1 MPPSRTKCT
10 QQRRLANRGK
20 VITVL
25 IFSRESNG
33 ENVRVVST
41 PLPMTFQGVWKEEK
55 VVHLVGDNFV
65 DKMPNS
71 GAFPEE
77 VGPVV
82 DRLVRGLIV
91 FEELKVVDARAILSF
106 RRPVLVEI
114 QLDVDI

>member
-1 MPPSRTKCT
+1 
-10 QQRRLANRGK
+10 
-20 VITVL
+20 
-25 IFSRESNG
+25 
-33 ENVRVVST
+33 
-41 PLPMTFQGVWKEEK
+41 MTFQGGWKEEK

-91 FEELKVVDARAILSF
+91 FEELKVVDARAISVLQASSPSRNSTRCRYLSINTTHHLYEDRNVHPELPLEF
-106 RRPVLVEI
+106 LRIIFIP
-114 QLDVDI
+114 